1 MFGLNIFN
9 KKPVTGKPRPVDLAQ
24 RAGSF
29 TFVTKREKTGSA
41 LKNDDA
47 MLSFMGDY
55 GYYERITLYRFIKDN
70 IPVINGAI
78 WTWTR
83 LCSSPLEFYIPDNE
97 SKKDLKLLN
106 DSVSALNERLASDDY
121 RKSGGLERLS
131 DLFFN
136 SLFTDGAFAG
146 EIEFG
151 RGKGITR
158 FVPSDVRR
166 LSFEK
171 DGSAQPSWKIFRET
185 EDGKTLMDPAVFI
198 YIPLDDDPVDPRGK
212 SILKSVGFVSRMEQ
226 KLLYDMQQ
234 TQEKAGYN
242 RMHVKINKPERRMGE
257 SEENFLDRANK
268 YFDDTV
274 TLFTGIKPADSV
286 VTWNDIEIETI
297 APGSGNTTASNS
309 WYLSHR
315 SLVEDICAGVHLDP
329 FMLGYSY
336 GNTRSWARFKF
347 ELVLR
352 QVVSVQ
358 KPALRFFEWLVNT
371 HLAKSGI
378 NLKAA
383 VRFNNDRINGAL
395 ARYESEREACGRII
409 ELYNAGLIDKDEA
422 RNRIFRIESEN

>member
-1 MFGLNIFN
+1 M
-9 KKPVTGKPRPVDLAQ
+9 VHRV
-24 RAGSF
+24 GS
-29 TFVTKREKTGSA
+29 VA
-41 LKNDDA
+41 
-47 MLSFMGDY
+47 
-55 GYYERITLYRFIKDN
+55 
-70 IPVINGAI
+70 
-78 WTWTR
+78 
-83 LCSSPLEFYIPDNE
+83 
-97 SKKDLKLLN
+97 
-106 DSVSALNERLASDDY
+106 
-121 RKSGGLERLS
+121 
-131 DLFFN
+131 
-136 SLFTDGAFAG
+136 
-146 EIEFG
+146 
-151 RGKGITR
+151 
-158 FVPSDVRR
+158 
-166 LSFEK
+166 
-171 DGSAQPSWKIFRET
+171 
-185 EDGKTLMDPAVFI
+185 
-198 YIPLDDDPVDPRGK
+198 DDDPVDPRGK

-371 HLAKSGI
+371 QLAKSGI

-383 VRFNNDRINGAL
+383 VRFNHDRINGAL

>member
-1 MFGLNIFN
+1 MSGFNIFN
-9 KKPVTGKPRPVDLAQ
+9 KKPVSEKPAPVDLAQ

-106 DSVSALNERLASDDY
+106 ESVSVLNERLASDDY

-158 FVPSDVRR
+158 FIPSDVRR

-171 DGSAQPSWKIFRET
+171 NGAPSSWKIFHET
-185 EDGKTLMDPAVFI
+185 EDGKTLMDPASFI

-212 SILKSVGFVSRMEQ
+212 SILQSVGFVSRMEQ

-242 RMHVKINKPERRMGE
+242 RLHVKITKPERRMGE
-257 SEENFLDRANK
+257 SEDNFLDRANR

-274 TLFTGIKPADSV
+274 TLFSGIKPVDSV
-286 VTWNDIEIETI
+286 VTWDDIEIEVI
-297 APGSGNTTASNS
+297 APKGSNTTASNS

-358 KPALRFFEWLVNT
+358 KLAVRFFEWLVNT
-371 HLAKSGI
+371 HLLKSGI

-395 ARYESEREACGRII
+395 ARYESEREACTRII

>member
-1 MFGLNIFN
+1 MFGFN
-9 KKPVTGKPRPVDLAQ
+9 SNKRQRIDKTRPADLAQ

-41 LKNDDA
+41 LKGDDA
-47 MLSFMGDY
+47 MLSFMGDF
-55 GYYERITLYRFIKDN
+55 GYYERITLYRFIRDN

-97 SKKDLKLLN
+97 NKKDLRILN
-106 DSVSALNERLASDDY
+106 DAVSSLNERLASDDY
-121 RKSGGLERLS
+121 GKSGGLDRLS

-136 SLFTDGAFAG
+136 SLFTDGSFAG
-146 EIEFG
+146 EIELAG
-151 RGKGITR
+151 GKGITR
-158 FVPSDVRR
+158 FLPTDVRR

-171 DGSAQPSWKIFRET
+171 NGGSPGRWKIFCET
-185 EDGKTLMDPAVFI
+185 EDGRILLDPATFI
-198 YIPLDDDPVDPRGK
+198 YIPLDDDSVDPRGK
-212 SILKSVGFVSRMEQ
+212 SILQSVGFVSRMEQ

-242 RMHVKINKPERRMGE
+242 RLHVKITKPERRMGE
-257 SEENFLDRANK
+257 SEDNFLDRANH

-274 TLFTGIKPADSV
+274 TLFSGIKPADSV
-286 VTWNDIEIETI
+286 VTWDDVAIETI
-297 APGSGNTTASNS
+297 APRSGGNSVSNS

-336 GNTRSWARFKF
+336 GNTWSWARFKF

-358 KPALRFFEWLVNT
+358 KPALRFFEWLINT
-371 HLAKSGI
+371 HLSKTGI

-395 ARYESEREACGRII
+395 ARYESEREACSRVI

>member
-1 MFGLNIFN
+1 MFGLNLFN
-9 KKPVTGKPRPVDLAQ
+9 RKSFADKPKPVDLAQ

-55 GYYERITLYRFIKDN
+55 GYYERITLYRFIRDN

-97 SKKDLKLLN
+97 SKKDLKILN
-106 DSVSALNERLASDDY
+106 DSVSILNERLASDDY
-121 RKSGGLERLS
+121 RKSGGIERLS
-131 DLFFN
+131 DLLFH

-146 EIEFG
+146 EIEFS

-158 FVPSDVRR
+158 FIPSDVRR

-171 DGSAQPSWKIFRET
+171 DSNSSSTWRIFRET
-185 EDGKTLMDPAVFI
+185 EDGKTLMDPALFI

-212 SILKSVGFVSRMEQ
+212 SILQSVGFVSRMEQ

-242 RMHVKINKPERRMGE
+242 RVHVKIKKPERRMGE
-257 SEENFLDRANK
+257 SEDNFLDRANR

-274 TLFTGIKPADSV
+274 TLFSGIKPADSV
-286 VTWNDIEIETI
+286 VTWDDIEIETI
-297 APGSGNTTASNS
+297 APRGGNTTSTNS

-358 KPALRFFEWLVNT
+358 KFAVRFFEWLVNT
-371 HLAKSGI
+371 HLSKSGI

-395 ARYESEREACGRII
+395 ARYESEREACTRII

>member
-9 KKPVTGKPRPVDLAQ
+9 RKPEVGKPTPVDLAQ

-29 TFVTKREKTGSA
+29 RFVTKREKTGSA
-41 LKNDDA
+41 LKNDDG

-136 SLFTDGAFAG
+136 SLFTNGAFAG

-151 RGKGITR
+151 KGKGITR
-158 FVPSDVRR
+158 FIPSDVRR
-166 LSFEK
+166 LLFEK
-171 DGSAQPSWKIFRET
+171 EDGISASWKIFRET
-185 EDGKTLMDPAVFI
+185 EDGKALLDPVSFI

-212 SILKSVGFVSRMEQ
+212 SILQSVGFVSRMEQ

-242 RMHVKINKPERRMGE
+242 RLHVKITKPERRVGE
-257 SEENFLDRANK
+257 SEDNFLDRANR

-274 TLFTGIKPADSV
+274 TLFSGIKPADSV
-286 VTWNDIEIETI
+286 VTWDDIEIETI
-297 APGSGNTTASNS
+297 APRGGNTTTTNS

-358 KPALRFFEWLVNT
+358 KLALRFFEWLVNT

-395 ARYESEREACGRII
+395 ARYESEREACSRII

>member
-9 KKPVTGKPRPVDLAQ
+9 KKPVAGKPRPVDLTQ

-29 TFVTKREKTGSA
+29 TFVTKREKNGSA
-41 LKNDDA
+41 LKSDDA

-55 GYYERITLYRFIKDN
+55 GYYERITLYRFIRDN

-83 LCSSPLEFYIPDNE
+83 LCSSPLEFYLPDNE

-106 DSVSALNERLASDDY
+106 DSVSALNARLAFDDY

-131 DLFFN
+131 DLLFN

-151 RGKGITR
+151 KGKGITR
-158 FVPSDVRR
+158 FSPSDVRR

-171 DGSAQPSWKIFRET
+171 ENNASAIWRIYRET
-185 EDGKTLMDPAVFI
+185 EGGKILMDPAAFI
-198 YIPLDDDPVDPRGK
+198 YIPLDDDPTDPRGK
-212 SILKSVGFVSRMEQ
+212 SILQSVGFVSRMEQ

-242 RMHVKINKPERRMGE
+242 RLHVKIKKPERRMGE
-257 SEENFLDRANK
+257 SEDNFLGRANR

-274 TLFTGIKPADSV
+274 TLFSGIKPADSV
-286 VTWNDIEIETI
+286 VTWDDIEIETI
-297 APGSGNTTASNS
+297 APKSGNTVASNS

-336 GNTRSWARFKF
+336 GNTRSWAMFKF

-358 KPALRFFEWLVNT
+358 KLAIRFFEWLVNV
-371 HLAKSGI
+371 HLSKSGI

-395 ARYESEREACGRII
+395 ARYESEKEACSRVI

-422 RNRIFRIESEN
+422 RNRIFRIETEN

>member
-336 GNTRSWARFKF
+336 GNTRSCARFKF
-347 ELVLR
+347 
-352 QVVSVQ
+352 
-358 KPALRFFEWLVNT
+358 
-371 HLAKSGI
+371 
-378 NLKAA
+378 
-383 VRFNNDRINGAL
+383 
-395 ARYESEREACGRII
+395 
-409 ELYNAGLIDKDEA
+409 
-422 RNRIFRIESEN
+422 